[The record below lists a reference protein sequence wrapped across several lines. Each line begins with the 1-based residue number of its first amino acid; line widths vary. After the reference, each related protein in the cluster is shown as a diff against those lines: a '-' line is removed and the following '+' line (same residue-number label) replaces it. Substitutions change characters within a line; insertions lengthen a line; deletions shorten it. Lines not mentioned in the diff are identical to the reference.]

1 MTGEPLA
8 RMRTRLACCWLLA
21 LALATVEAAL
31 PSLQEV
37 LARLH
42 RWYQTCNQ
50 TSSQTLYPS

>member
-42 RWYQTCNQ
+42 RYQTCNQ
-50 TSSQTLYPS
+50 TSPDM

>member
-1 MTGEPLA
+1 MTGESLV

-42 RWYQTCNQ
+42 RYQPHQ
-50 TSSQTLYPS
+50 DK

>member
-8 RMRTRLACCWLLA
+8 RMKPRLACCWLLA
-21 LALATVEAAL
+21 LALATAEAAL

-42 RWYQTCNQ
+42 RYQTCNQ
-50 TSSQTLYPS
+50 TSPDM